1 MTCPK
6 CGSDAYRNG
15 TDRDGMQKY
24 RCKSCT
30 FNFRSNTVVKTV
42 STSAKVGMSLNEF
55 REKFDVDFIVDKTLA
70 KLDPNIIY
78 EKNDI
83 CKMTGLRPGY
93 PGLSQTIEN
102 QKLYFG
108 KVGSTMYFSH
118 PDTIKKL
125 KNEAKLM

>member
-15 TDRDGMQKY
+15 TDRDGSQKY
-24 RCKSCT
+24 RCKSCKY
-30 FNFRSNTVVKTV
+30 NFRD
-42 STSAKVGMSLNEF
+42 STSDVPVRSAAKIGMSLNEF
-55 REKFDVDFIVDKTLA
+55 REKFDVDYIVEKTLA

-83 CKMTGLRPGY
+83 YKLTGLRPGY

>member
-6 CGSDAYRNG
+6 CGSDAFRNGKDRNG
-15 TDRDGMQKY
+15 TQKY
-24 RCKSCT
+24 VCKSCK
-30 FNFRSNTVVKTV
+30 FNFNGGTPEVRPT
-42 STSAKVGMSLNEF
+42 AKIGMSLNEF
-55 REKFDVDFIVDKTLA
+55 REKFDVDFIVDKTLT

-93 PGLSQTIEN
+93 PGLTQTIEN
-102 QKLYFG
+102 QKQYYG

-118 PDTIKKL
+118 PDTIRKL
-125 KNEAKLM
+125 KQEAKLM